1 MKQYVCSI
9 CGYIYDEEKN
19 GRWEDLP
26 DDWKCPICRAGKDAF
41 RLKEQKTEDAAKLPK
56 PEVEREL
63 SPMEMSIICS
73 NLARGC
79 EKQYM
84 QKESEEFSRL
94 AEFFRSEC
102 EPQKKADIDELLK
115 TVGED
120 LSSGFPYAFDAAE
133 RHHDR
138 GALRCLTWAQ
148 KVTRML
154 ESILNRYKSQGD
166 SMLENTGVYVCTIC
180 GFIFIG
186 DTPPEICPVCK
197 VPSWKFEKQ
206 ERRVS

>member
-79 EKQYM
+79 EKQYLPE
-84 QKESEEFSRL
+84 QSEDFKKL
-94 AEFFRSEC
+94 AEFFRS
-102 EPQKKADIDELLK
+102 KAKPIEETGTEELLALVNK
-115 TVGED
+115 D
-120 LSSGFPYAFDAAE
+120 LEERYPYGNAVAGRE
-133 RHHDR
+133 HDR
-138 GALRCLTWAQ
+138 GALRALTCSRCSPVTKQKAIKCLRIPAFMSAVSAALSMSEMNRRHFARSAKYRHGNLKKQ
-148 KVTRML
+148 KGGQTD
-154 ESILNRYKSQGD
+154 E
-166 SMLENTGVYVCTIC
+166 
-180 GFIFIG
+180 
-186 DTPPEICPVCK
+186 
-197 VPSWKFEKQ
+197 
-206 ERRVS
+206 